1 MRERFHEIITK
12 EDDCQEL
19 TCFSGILIRAIL
31 PRKLREKRAV
41 MQQKKTTIDDIAR
54 NANVSK
60 STVSRVLTGNSHVAK
75 EKRKAIEKAMAELN
89 YQPNIFA
96 QGLAGGQSL
105 TVGVLTQNFGSPF
118 YDGIL
123 GGIIQGFVDSD
134 YSAIFVDGRWQPDVE
149 RDALKTLVDRR
160 VDGLIVV
167 GGLSPAAVLSRTAE
181 ERPLVVVGRAIP
193 ELAGRCV
200 AVDNLAAAY
209 VATQHLIEA
218 GHRNIA
224 HLAGDQSHQDAVE
237 RREGYIRAMQ
247 DAGISVNPALIVE
260 GNFRRQSG
268 LLGVEMLFTRGEPF
282 SAIFAGNDQMAFGA
296 RLALY
301 RRGIRVPDDVSLVG
315 FDDQSDSAY
324 MIPPLTT
331 VSQPAV
337 EMGEAAAGAILDM
350 LKGKSVKLPPFPTN
364 FIVRES
370 VARFR

>member
-1 MRERFHEIITK
+1 VT
-12 EDDCQEL
+12 
-19 TCFSGILIRAIL
+19 
-31 PRKLREKRAV
+31 
-41 MQQKKTTIDDIAR
+41 QQKNITIEDIAR
-54 NANVSK
+54 SANVSK
-60 STVSRVLTGNSHVAK
+60 STVSRVLTGNSYVAK

-118 YDGIL
+118 YDAIL
-123 GGIIQGFVDSD
+123 RGIIQGFADSE
-134 YSAIFVDGRWQPDVE
+134 YSAIFADGRWKPEVE

-167 GGLSPAAVLSRTAE
+167 GGLSSGSVLSDSTE
-181 ERPLVVVGRAIP
+181 ERPLVVVGRTMS
-193 ELAGRCV
+193 ELAGHCV
-200 AVDNLAAAY
+200 AVDNRAAAY
-209 VATQHLIEA
+209 VATQHLIEQ
-218 GHRNIA
+218 GHRDVA
-224 HLAGDQSHQDAVE
+224 HIAGDSSHQDAIE
-237 RREGYIRAMQ
+237 RQQGYVQAMQ
-247 DAGISVNPALIVE
+247 DAGVGVNPALIVE

-268 LLGVEMLFTRGEPF
+268 LMGVEMLLTRGQTF
-282 SAIFAGNDQMAFGA
+282 SAIFAANDQMAFGA

-301 RRGIRVPDDVSLVG
+301 RRGIRVPDDVSLIG

-337 EMGEAAAGAILDM
+337 EMGEAAAKAILDL
-350 LKGKSVKLPPFPTN
+350 LKGNLVELSPFPTN
-364 FIVRES
+364 FIIRES